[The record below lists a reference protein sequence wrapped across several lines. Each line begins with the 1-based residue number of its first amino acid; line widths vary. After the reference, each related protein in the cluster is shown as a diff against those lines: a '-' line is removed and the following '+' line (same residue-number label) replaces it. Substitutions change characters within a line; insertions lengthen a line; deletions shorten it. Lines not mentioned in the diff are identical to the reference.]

1 MMDLEGIK
9 KILPHRYPFLWI
21 DRVLEVRPGEYC
33 KAIKN
38 VTGGEEVF
46 QGHFPGYPV
55 FPGVLILEALA
66 QTSGIV
72 MDSTVEESSGVMV
85 LYTGINNAKFRKPV
99 VPGDQLVLESTALN
113 QKRDLWV
120 FEGKATVDGT
130 LAAKAEVRLMLQ
142 RP

>member
-85 LYTGINNAKFRKPV
+85 LYAGINNAKFRKPV